1 MRGCMKTVR
10 RAGCT
15 LGSALLCLAVL
26 AHVARAEVGEVTLAG
41 QYGLPYLPFMVM
53 QHEKLIEKHAK
64 ALGMPELK
72 VKWVTL
78 GGPAAGIDALLSG
91 QVSYSGAG
99 TTSLATLWDKT
110 RGTPDEARAICAMQS
125 MPYYLVTRN
134 PKVKTIKDFT
144 GEDKIALPSVKVTQH
159 ALILEMAAAKLWGE
173 SNYARLDPITVS
185 MAHPDAMAALL
196 SGKGEIDSHFASSPF
211 YYEEL
216 ERPGIHL
223 VLKSYD
229 VVGGRHSNGLI
240 YTTTKFHDAN
250 PTVNKAVFDAF
261 KEAAE
266 EIYAR
271 PKAAAAIYLELTKDR
286 RNSLATLEKWVLD
299 PEVKY
304 TQTPENAMPFV
315 EFMYKVG
322 RIKNRPSSWR
332 DLFFPEAH
340 GFPGS

>member
-1 MRGCMKTVR
+1 MKKWVV
-10 RAGCT
+10 AIVV
-15 LGSALLCLAVL
+15 LCAIVL
-26 AHVARAEVGEVTLAG
+26 FGVVLHAAAEVKEVSIAG

-53 QHEKLIEKHAK
+53 QDEKLVEKHAN
-64 ALGMPELK
+64 ALGIPELK
-72 VKWVTL
+72 VKWITL

-91 QVSYSGAG
+91 NLSYTGSG

-110 RGTPDEARAICAMQS
+110 RGTPEEARAICAMQS

-144 GEDKIALPSVKVTQH
+144 ETDKIALPSVKVTQQ
-159 ALILEMAAAKLWGE
+159 ALILEMAAAKLWGDA
-173 SNYARLDPITVS
+173 NYAQLDPLTVS

-196 SGKGEIDSHFASSPF
+196 SGKGEVNSHLASSPF

-216 ERPGIHL
+216 GRPGIHL
-223 VLKSYD
+223 VFKSYD
-229 VVGGRHSNGLI
+229 VLGGRHTNGLL

-250 PTVNKAVFDAF
+250 PTVNKAVFLAF

-266 EIYAR
+266 FIYAK
-271 PKAAAAIYLELTKDR
+271 PKAAAAIYLKMTKDK
-286 RNSLATLEKWVLD
+286 RNSPATLEKWVLD

-304 TQTPENAMPFV
+304 TQTPENTMAFV
-315 EFMYKVG
+315 NFMHKVG
-322 RIKNRPSSWR
+322 RIKNRPSSWK

-340 GFPGS
+340 GFKGS

>member
-1 MRGCMKTVR
+1 MRHCTRAAAAALFMLGCF
-10 RAGCT
+10 
-15 LGSALLCLAVL
+15 AVPSQ
-26 AHVARAEVGEVTLAG
+26 AEVGEVSLAG

-53 QHEKLIEKHAK
+53 EHEKLIEKQAK
-64 ALGMPELK
+64 VLGISDLR
-72 VKWVTL
+72 VKWITV

-91 QVSYSGAG
+91 QLSYSGAG

-110 RGTPDEARAICAMQS
+110 RGTPEEARAICAMQS

-144 GEDKIALPSVKVTQH
+144 DGDKIALPSVKVTQH
-159 ALILEMAAAKLWGE
+159 ALILEMAAAKTWGE

-185 MAHPDAMAALL
+185 MAHPDAMAALV

-216 ERPGIHL
+216 ERPGVHL

-229 VVGGRHSNGLI
+229 VLGGRHTNGLL

-250 PTVNKAVFDAF
+250 PTVNKAVFEAL
-261 KEAAE
+261 KEAVAF
-266 EIYAR
+266 IYAK
-271 PKAAAAIYLELTKDR
+271 PAAAAEIYLRLTKDK
-286 RNSLATLEKWVLD
+286 RNSPATLEKWVLD

-304 TQTPENAMPFV
+304 TQTPENTMPFV
-315 EFMYKVG
+315 DFMYKVG
-322 RIKNRPSSWR
+322 RIKNRPASWR
-332 DLFFPEAH
+332 DLFFPEAQ
-340 GFPGS
+340 GFAGS

>member
-1 MRGCMKTVR
+1 MSARGRTLQR
-10 RAGCT
+10 LGCAFA
-15 LGSALLCLAVL
+15 SALLCLAVL
-26 AHVARAEVGEVTLAG
+26 VPAAGAEVGEVSLAG

-53 QHEKLIEKHAK
+53 EHERLIEKHAK
-64 ALGMPELK
+64 ALGIPGLK
-72 VKWVTL
+72 VKWITV

-91 QVSYSGAG
+91 QLSYSGAG

-110 RGTPDEARAICAMQS
+110 RGTPAEARAICAMQS

-134 PKVKTIKDFT
+134 PNVKTIKDFT
-144 GEDKIALPSVKVTQH
+144 DKDKIALPSVKVTQH
-159 ALILEMAAAKLWGE
+159 ALILEMAAAKLWGD

-216 ERPGIHL
+216 ERPSIRL
-223 VLKSYD
+223 VIKSYD
-229 VVGGRHSNGLI
+229 VVGGRHTNGLI
-240 YTTTKFHDAN
+240 YTTTKFHDGN
-250 PTVNKAVFDAF
+250 PTVNRAVFDAF
-261 KEAAE
+261 KEAVE
-266 EIYAR
+266 FIYAK
-271 PKAAAAIYLELTKDR
+271 PKAAAAVYLELTKDK

-299 PEVKY
+299 PEVRY
-304 TQTPENAMPFV
+304 TQTPENTMPFV
-315 EFMYKVG
+315 DFMHKVG
-322 RIKNRPSSWR
+322 RIKNRPSSWK

>member
-1 MRGCMKTVR
+1 MRHG
-10 RAGCT
+10 T
-15 LGSALLCLAVL
+15 LVILAALFVL
-26 AHVARAEVGEVTLAG
+26 GGFPVPSPAEVGEVSIAG

-53 QHEKLIEKHAK
+53 EHEKLVEKHAK
-64 ALGMPELK
+64 TLGMPALR
-72 VKWVTL
+72 VKWITL

-91 QVSYSGAG
+91 QLSYTGSG

-110 RGTPDEARAICAMQS
+110 RGTPEEARAICAMQS

-134 PKVKTIKDFT
+134 PKVKTIQDFT
-144 GEDKIALPSVKVTQH
+144 DTDKIALPSVKVTQH
-159 ALILEMAAAKLWGE
+159 ALILEMGAAQAWGD
-173 SNYARLDPITVS
+173 SNYARLDPITIS

-196 SGKGEIDSHFASSPF
+196 SGKGEINSHFASSPF

-223 VLKSYD
+223 VIKSYD
-229 VVGGRHSNGLI
+229 VLGGRHTNGLI
-240 YTTTKFHDAN
+240 YTTRKFHDAN
-250 PTVNKAVFDAF
+250 PSVNRAVFDAY

-266 EIYAR
+266 FIYAK
-271 PKAAAAIYLELTKDR
+271 PKEAAEIYLELTKDK

-304 TQTPENAMPFV
+304 TQTPENTMPFV
-315 EFMYKVG
+315 DFMYKVG
-322 RIKNRPSSWR
+322 RIKNRPSSWK
-332 DLFFPEAH
+332 DLFFPEAY